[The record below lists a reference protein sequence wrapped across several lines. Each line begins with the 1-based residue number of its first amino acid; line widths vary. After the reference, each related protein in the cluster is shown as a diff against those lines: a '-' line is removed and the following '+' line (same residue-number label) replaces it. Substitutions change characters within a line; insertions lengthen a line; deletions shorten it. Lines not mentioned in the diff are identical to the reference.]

1 MSKLQCKSGI
11 SRLDLASHFAI
22 SRFVNR
28 FIDRYIPGYHFLVP
42 GVTSGGFDQQTGS
55 RLIPPWMQD
64 EPTPP
69 IFKNPPARCLRLTID
84 EDRRLRKIEYCRR
97 Q

>member
-1 MSKLQCKSGI
+1 MSKLKRKYGI
-11 SRLDLASHFAI
+11 FRLDPASH
-22 SRFVNR
+22 SLLNRFV
-28 FIDRYIPGYHFLVP
+28 DRYIPGYHFLVP
-42 GVTSGGFDQQTGS
+42 GVTTGGYDQQTGS

-69 IFKNPPARCLRLTID
+69 TFKDPPARCLRLTID
-84 EDRRLRKIEYCRR
+84 EERRPRKVEYCRR